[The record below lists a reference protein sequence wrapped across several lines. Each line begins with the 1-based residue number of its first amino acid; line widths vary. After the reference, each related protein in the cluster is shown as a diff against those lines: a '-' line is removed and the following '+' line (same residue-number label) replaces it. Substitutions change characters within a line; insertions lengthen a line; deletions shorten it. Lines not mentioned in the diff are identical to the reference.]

1 MTATRD
7 VPPTRNRTATADDAL
22 FRKIG
27 WRLLPLL
34 CVCYLFNYLDRTN
47 VGFAQLQL
55 REQLGFGDTV
65 FGLGASIFF
74 LGYAVFEVPSNMLLA
89 RIGVRATLLR
99 IMSLWGLASAAMV
112 FVTTPTQF
120 YGLRFLIGV
129 FEAGFAPGV
138 LYYLTL
144 WFPKQRLAQATALF
158 FMAYGMA
165 PIVAGPAAGAI
176 MTYLNGVGQLQGWQ
190 WLFLLEGIPCV
201 LLGIVAFHVLPNRPA
216 DAPWLSANERDR
228 LQALLLDG
236 NAGRPG
242 SHVGGLVDA
251 LSDLRVWVLGFV
263 SFLVILGVYALAFW
277 SPTMLKGMGLTVMQV
292 GLYSAL
298 PAVCGVAGA
307 ILVGRHSDRTGERRW
322 HFGLAALAG
331 AAGLVLASAFPTN
344 AGMAVL
350 CLALASAGISSAFT
364 VLWAMPGSLLGGQ
377 SAAAGIAI
385 ISTIGGSAGMVA
397 PVAVGAIK
405 AATGG
410 FTLSLYLLSFAL
422 VIAAVILMAFF
433 RPGRAFSGARNLSEA
448 R

>member
-1 MTATRD
+1 
-7 VPPTRNRTATADDAL
+7 
-22 FRKIG
+22 
-27 WRLLPLL
+27 
-34 CVCYLFNYLDRTN
+34 
-47 VGFAQLQL
+47 
-55 REQLGFGDTV
+55 
-65 FGLGASIFF
+65 
-74 LGYAVFEVPSNMLLA
+74 
-89 RIGVRATLLR
+89 
-99 IMSLWGLASAAMV
+99 
-112 FVTTPTQF
+112 
-120 YGLRFLIGV
+120 
-129 FEAGFAPGV
+129 
-138 LYYLTL
+138 
-144 WFPKQRLAQATALF
+144 
-158 FMAYGMA
+158 
-165 PIVAGPAAGAI
+165 
-176 MTYLNGVGQLQGWQ
+176 
-190 WLFLLEGIPCV
+190 
-201 LLGIVAFHVLPNRPA
+201 
-216 DAPWLSANERDR
+216 
-228 LQALLLDG
+228 
-236 NAGRPG
+236 
-242 SHVGGLVDA
+242 
-251 LSDLRVWVLGFV
+251 
-263 SFLVILGVYALAFW
+263 
-277 SPTMLKGMGLTVMQV
+277 MLKGMGLTVMQV